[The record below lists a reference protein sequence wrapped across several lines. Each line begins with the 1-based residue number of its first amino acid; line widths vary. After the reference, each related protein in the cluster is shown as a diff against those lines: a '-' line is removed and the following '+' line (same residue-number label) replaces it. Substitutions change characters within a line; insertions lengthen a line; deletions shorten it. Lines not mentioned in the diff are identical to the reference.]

1 MYRKRKK
8 SEDPDPDTDPHD
20 DLDYV
25 PSSQEEDIGSET
37 CTNDGTISVSKVSL

>member
-8 SEDPDPDTDPHD
+8 SEDPDPDPD
-20 DLDYV
+20 DDQDYV

-37 CTNDGTISVSKVSL
+37 CTNDDTISVSKVSL